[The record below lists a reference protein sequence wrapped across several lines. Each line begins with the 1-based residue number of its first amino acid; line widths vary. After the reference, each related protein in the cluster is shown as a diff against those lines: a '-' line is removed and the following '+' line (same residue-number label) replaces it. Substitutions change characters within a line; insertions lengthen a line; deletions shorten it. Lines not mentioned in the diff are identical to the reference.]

1 MARPKS
7 ETKRN
12 AILAAATTVFAERG
26 LGAPTASIS
35 AVAGVAE
42 GTLFTYFET
51 KEVLLN
57 ALYCDI
63 KVGLADAMMAG
74 FPRKK
79 SVRDRLAHV
88 WRQYVD
94 WGVTHPNEHA
104 VLKLIE
110 GWGALTGASKAAGSA
125 PFIEVQNMA
134 DDAVRQRVIRDLP
147 TAFIGAALSALA
159 ETTMHAMR
167 EDPKRAQLY
176 RGAGFEMLWAGI
188 VRTR

>member
-35 AVAGVAE
+35 AAAGVAE

-51 KEVLLN
+51 KEALLN

-63 KVGLADAMMAG
+63 RVGLADAMMAG

-94 WGVTHPNEHA
+94 WGVTHPREHA

-110 GWGALTGASKAAGSA
+110 VAGGLTTASKAAGSA
-125 PFIEVQNMA
+125 PFIEVQNLA
-134 DDAVRQRVIRDLP
+134 EDAVSRRVIRDLP
-147 TAFIGAALSALA
+147 TAFIGAAMSALA
-159 ETTMHAMR
+159 ETTMRAMR
-167 EDPKRAQLY
+167 EDRRRAELY
-176 RGAGFEMLWAGI
+176 RRAGFEMLWAGI
-188 VRTR
+188 VRAR

>member
-12 AILAAATTVFAERG
+12 AILAAATTVFADRG

-35 AVAGVAE
+35 AAAGVAE
-42 GTLFTYFET
+42 GTLFNYFET
-51 KEVLLN
+51 KEALLN
-57 ALYCDI
+57 ALYRDI
-63 KVGLADAMMAG
+63 KVGMADAMMAG

-94 WGVTHPNEHA
+94 WGVRHPAEHT

-110 GWGALTGASKAAGSA
+110 GWGGLTSASKTAGSA
-125 PFIEVQNMA
+125 PFTEVQNLA
-134 DDAVRQRVIRDLP
+134 DDAIRQRVIRDLP
-147 TAFIGAALSALA
+147 TAFIGAAMSALA
-159 ETTMHAMR
+159 ETTMRATR
-167 EDPKRAQLY
+167 DDRKRASVY
-176 RGAGFEMLWAGI
+176 RDAGFEVLWAGI